1 MPQARRLLPV
11 VTLALAACASASS
24 GGVPA
29 AAVPA
34 EPTTDTLTI
43 QTPVG
48 PVEGL
53 LVLPGGARGRV
64 PVVLLHVGSGPTLRD
79 GTSAAGPDNFF
90 AQLADSLVRR
100 GIGSLR
106 YDKRGFGASAA
117 ARVREEELR
126 FEMLADDA
134 AEWVRTLRADRR
146 VGPIVLAGHSE
157 GALVLALA
165 QRQAKA
171 DAYVSIAGA
180 GRPADVVVR
189 EQLARQLPPALLEQ
203 ADSIIASL
211 RRGETVADTPP
222 ILAALFR
229 PSVQPY
235 IISWLRYDPAAL
247 VAEMDVP
254 ILIVHG
260 TADIQVSELDARLLA
275 DANPRARLVLIE
287 GMNHVFKMPA
297 EDDPRR
303 GYVQPEL
310 PISTELVEALATFV
324 TSL

>member
-1 MPQARRLLPV
+1 
-11 VTLALAACASASS
+11 
-24 GGVPA
+24 
-29 AAVPA
+29 
-34 EPTTDTLTI
+34 
-43 QTPVG
+43 
-48 PVEGL
+48 
-53 LVLPGGARGRV
+53 
-64 PVVLLHVGSGPTLRD
+64 
-79 GTSAAGPDNFF
+79 
-90 AQLADSLVRR
+90 
-100 GIGSLR
+100 
-106 YDKRGFGASAA
+106 
-117 ARVREEELR
+117 
-126 FEMLADDA
+126 
-134 AEWVRTLRADRR
+134 
-146 VGPIVLAGHSE
+146 
-157 GALVLALA
+157 
-165 QRQAKA
+165 
-171 DAYVSIAGA
+171 
-180 GRPADVVVR
+180 
-189 EQLARQLPPALLEQ
+189 
-203 ADSIIASL
+203 L